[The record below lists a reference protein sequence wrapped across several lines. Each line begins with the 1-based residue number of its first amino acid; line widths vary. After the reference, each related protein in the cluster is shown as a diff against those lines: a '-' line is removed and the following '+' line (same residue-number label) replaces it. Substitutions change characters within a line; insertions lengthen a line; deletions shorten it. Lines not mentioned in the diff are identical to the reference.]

1 MFSLEGCEIEG
12 LYLIHFVTRDAMATS
27 SKSLN
32 LCSYKIR
39 LTVITIQY
47 FDSTF
52 LYALFYLLEI
62 LDDLISELD
71 LFISAEYKINILQLL
86 LFLRSV

>member
-1 MFSLEGCEIEG
+1 
-12 LYLIHFVTRDAMATS
+12 MATS

-47 FDSTF
+47 LDSTF